1 MPVLTSIVARNACG
15 AIGAANR
22 LPWKVRSDLRFFRE
36 TTLDQIV
43 IMGRKTHRS
52 LGGCLPRRT
61 NIVVTH
67 DASSFEGDTDCLAVG
82 SVEEALCRAFKMAS
96 SEKKQVFVIGGATI
110 YRQFA
115 PYVDR
120 YLVTEVEKPV
130 PDADAFFDERP
141 IIAAAGSWQQNVL
154 KSGEAD
160 GAGDE
165 ASFRIIEYVARDS
178 GTIASA
184 RERAISTVS
193 KMAPPISAPAKLLM
207 MARAVA

>member
-1 MPVLTSIVARNACG
+1 MPVLTSIVARNADG

-43 IMGRKTHRS
+43 IMGRKTHSS

-67 DASSFEGDTDCLAVG
+67 DASSFDEDANCLAVG
-82 SVEEALCRAFKMAS
+82 SVEEALFRAFRIAS
-96 SEKKQVFVIGGATI
+96 DTKQVFVIGGATI

-120 YLVTEVEKPV
+120 YLVTEVEKLV

-141 IIAAAGSWQQNVL
+141 ILAAAGSWHQNL
-154 KSGEAD
+154 IKSGEAD
-160 GAGDE
+160 DVGDE
-165 ASFRIIEYVARDS
+165 ASFRIMEYVARD
-178 GTIASA
+178 GGKIASA
-184 RERAISTVS
+184 RERAVAHVSEKDTRAAPST
-193 KMAPPISAPAKLLM
+193 KPLM